1 MSDAQV
7 HQLYIHGRYVAATS
21 GQTFNSINPANG
33 EVIATLQ
40 QASQQDIEAAVQSAQ
55 QGQKIW
61 AAMTAMERSRILR
74 RAVDILRER
83 NDELAQLETL
93 DTGKAYSETSTVDI
107 VTGADVSNTTQV
119 LQLPFK
125 ASKCHFVN
133 QASSIPVVNPLV

>member
-93 DTGKAYSETSTVDI
+93 DTGKAYSETSTVDM
-107 VTGADVSNTTQV
+107 
-119 LQLPFK
+119 
-125 ASKCHFVN
+125 
-133 QASSIPVVNPLV
+133 